1 MPNQHTGSRFLPEQI
16 LEALTI
22 SLGSRL
28 AAAEL
33 LGTSLRTIE
42 RGIAQLRTRGI
53 EIPRNSRT
61 TLYSAQDLNA
71 AHEAAPDGHMVK
83 GVSTLY
89 DEEGNVKQ
97 RWIKTDTDK
106 EQQLDILKGIV
117 EGLFERVP
125 YVPTIDP
132 PLLHGNDNLLNLYT
146 ITDFHMGM
154 LAWRRET
161 GDDWDLNIAKR
172 VLLACMEDMIKR
184 SPMAS
189 IAVFN
194 QLGDF
199 VHFDGLEAVTPTSRH
214 ILDAD
219 SRFEK
224 VVDVV
229 VDVLITVVE
238 MLLYK
243 YPQVHVKMAEGNH
256 DIASSVWLR
265 KLFARLFKDNPR
277 VTVDQSPSPYYVYQH
292 GKTMLAFHH
301 GHLAKKDN
309 AGAKVPAL
317 FPKIWGDTEHRYLHM
332 GHLHSEFVKEENGIK
347 TQQHPT
353 LSGRD
358 AYAARGAWF
367 SDRGAKCITY
377 HREHGE
383 LGHVQTSPEMLSL

>member
-1 MPNQHTGSRFLPEQI
+1 MPTSTVRFTPQQV
-16 LEALTI
+16 LEALVACQ
-22 SLGSRL
+22 GSRL

-42 RGIAQLRTRGI
+42 RNVTLLKHRGETVPTNTRTSQYD
-53 EIPRNSRT
+53 PT
-61 TLYSAQDLNA
+61 DLQK

-89 DEEGNVKQ
+89 DNEGNVKQ
-97 RWIKTDTDK
+97 RWIKTDTDAD
-106 EQQLDILKGIV
+106 QQLEIFRGII
-117 EGLFERVP
+117 EGLFDRVP

-132 PLLHGNDNLLNLYT
+132 PLFTGNKDLLNLYT

-154 LAWRRET
+154 LAWRKET

-172 VLLACMEDMIKR
+172 VLLACVEDMIRR
-184 SPMAS
+184 SPHAS
-189 IAVFN
+189 VAVLN

-214 ILDAD
+214 LLDTD

-229 VDVLITVVE
+229 VDVLVTVVE
-238 MLLYK
+238 MLLHK
-243 YPQVHVKMAEGNH
+243 YPHVHIKMAEGNH

-277 VTVDQSPSPYYVYQH
+277 VSVDQSPLPYYAYQH
-292 GKTMLAFHH
+292 GKTLLAFHH

-309 AGAKVPAL
+309 AGSKIPAM
-317 FPKIWGDTEHRYLHM
+317 FPKMWGETEFRYLHM

-353 LSGRD
+353 LSARD

-367 SDRGAKCITY
+367 SARGAKCITY
-377 HREHGE
+377 HREFGE
-383 LGHVQTSPEMLSL
+383 LGHVQTSPEMLNL